1 MTSQLLMSN
10 RSATISRSETTVI
23 KHQMVTTQ
31 ALSTTAARSK
41 EAMNSIYQ
49 ADQQVKFLHL
59 QAEVETLLLEL
70 QTLKQHRL
78 STSTPDASSQI
89 NAANDSN

>member
-1 MTSQLLMSN
+1 MTRQLLMSN
-10 RSATISRSETTVI
+10 RSATISRSQTKTSNS
-23 KHQMVTTQ
+23 QMVTTQ
-31 ALSTTAARSK
+31 ALSTTSARK

-78 STSTPDASSQI
+78 SASTQDAHRLPDA
-89 NAANDSN
+89 AHDSN

>member
-10 RSATISRSETTVI
+10 RSATISRSHSTGGDS
-23 KHQMVTTQ
+23 QMVTTQ
-31 ALSTTAARSK
+31 GLSTNSVHSQVSMK
-41 EAMNSIYQ
+41 SIYQ

-78 STSTPDASSQI
+78 SASTQDANSLRD
-89 NAANDSN
+89 AAHDSN

>member
-1 MTSQLLMSN
+1 MSN
-10 RSATISRSETTVI
+10 RSATISRSQSTGSDP
-23 KHQMVTTQ
+23 QMVTMQ
-31 ALSTTAARSK
+31 ALSTNSVHSK
-41 EAMNSIYQ
+41 VSMKAIYQ

-78 STSTPDASSQI
+78 SASAQNANGLRDA
-89 NAANDSN
+89 AHDSN

>member
-1 MTSQLLMSN
+1 MSN
-10 RSATISRSETTVI
+10 RSATISRSQTTASNP
-23 KHQMVTTQ
+23 QMVTTQ
-31 ALSTTAARSK
+31 ALSTYPAPSK

-78 STSTPDASSQI
+78 SASTPEASSQVD
-89 NAANDSN
+89 AANDRN

>member
-10 RSATISRSETTVI
+10 PSATISRPQSTAIST
-23 KHQMVTTQ
+23 QMPTKQ
-31 ALSTTAARSK
+31 SLAINPARSK
-41 EAMNSIYQ
+41 DGVKSVYQ

-70 QTLKQHRL
+70 QTLKQHRHSEL
-78 STSTPDASSQI
+78 IEDAAHDR
-89 NAANDSN
+89 N

>member
-10 RSATISRSETTVI
+10 RSATISRNESSATS
-23 KHQMVTTQ
+23 TQ
-31 ALSTTAARSK
+31 TLTKQGLSTISARSQESVK
-41 EAMNSIYQ
+41 LIYQ

-70 QTLKQHRL
+70 QTLKQHRH
-78 STSTPDASSQI
+78 STLIEDATLDR
-89 NAANDSN
+89 N

>member
-10 RSATISRSETTVI
+10 RSATISRSQTTGSNP
-23 KHQMVTTQ
+23 QMVTTQ
-31 ALSTTAARSK
+31 ALSTNPVHNETSMK
-41 EAMNSIYQ
+41 SIYQ

-78 STSTPDASSQI
+78 SALTQDPSSRI
-89 NAANDSN
+89 DTANDSN

>member
-10 RSATISRSETTVI
+10 PSATISRSQTTGI
-23 KHQMVTTQ
+23 NSQMVTTQ
-31 ALSTTAARSK
+31 AFSTTSVPSK

-78 STSTPDASSQI
+78 SASTQDAHSLPDAAHD
-89 NAANDSN
+89 NN

>member
-10 RSATISRSETTVI
+10 PSTTISRSQTTASNP
-23 KHQMVTTQ
+23 QMVTTQ
-31 ALSTTAARSK
+31 ALSTYPARSK
-41 EAMNSIYQ
+41 PAMNSIYQ

-78 STSTPDASSQI
+78 SVSTPDASSRI
-89 NAANDSN
+89 HAANDRN